1 MSAVNARSVGS
12 PTSDGSNAPLVTL
25 ENVRWH
31 VPTPRGLVKAVDGV
45 SFSAR
50 DGEIVCLVGES
61 GCGKTTTG
69 KIAAGLL
76 TPTSVRVLYE
86 GRDISSLRGDDF
98 NRFRRGVQLVHQDP
112 YASINPMHTVG
123 ATLSAPLRRHGF
135 ASSSS
140 AARKRAAELLDL
152 VDLTP
157 SSDFLDKYP
166 HQLSG
171 GQRQRVAIAR
181 ALTVEP
187 RFIVADEPVSMVDVS
202 IRISLLNTM
211 LRLQK
216 ELGTGFLFITHD
228 LALARYFAWGGR
240 IGVMYVGRMVE
251 LGLASDLVANPQH
264 PYTRALLSA
273 IPEADPELTRTKTR
287 VELRSLEIPSLLKL
301 PTGCTFHPRCPQFE
315 TGTCEVS
322 VPQLLAPGSTV
333 AELDSSNVHAVACHV
348 VARG

>member
-1 MSAVNARSVGS
+1 MTTMQAPRDRSGVPATTTNPSAIA
-12 PTSDGSNAPLVTL
+12 L
-25 ENVRWH
+25 EDVRWH
-31 VPTPRGLVKAVDGV
+31 VRTPRGVVKAVDGV
-45 SFSAR
+45 SFGANE
-50 DGEIVCLVGES
+50 GEIVCLVGES

-76 TPTSVRVLYE
+76 DPTGGRVLFE
-86 GRDISSLRGDDF
+86 GQDIKTLKGANF
-98 NRFRRGVQLVHQDP
+98 TRFRRGVQLVHQDP

-123 ATLSAPLRRHGF
+123 ATLTAPLERHKL
-135 ASSSS
+135 ASGA
-140 AARKRAAELLDL
+140 AARRRVAELLDL

-157 SSDFLDKYP
+157 SSDFVDKYP

-211 LRLQK
+211 LRLQR
-216 ELGTGFLFITHD
+216 ELNTGFLFITHD

-251 LGLASDLVANPQH
+251 MANAPDLVANPQH

-273 IPEADPELTRTKTR
+273 IPEADPELTRTKAR
-287 VELRSLEIPSLLKL
+287 VELRSLEVPSLYRL
-301 PTGCTFHPRCPQFE
+301 PLGCTFHPRCPQFE
-315 TGTCEVS
+315 PGLCDVVVPALAQPHAGTG
-322 VPQLLAPGSTV
+322 AGH
-333 AELDSSNVHAVACHV
+333 NVACHV
-348 VARG
+348 MTRATS

>member
-1 MSAVNARSVGS
+1 MTAVNARSVGS

-76 TPTSVRVLYE
+76 TPTSGRVLYE

-135 ASSSS
+135 AGSSS
-140 AARKRAAELLDL
+140 AARTRAAELLDL

-157 SSDFLDKYP
+157 SNDFLDKYP

-211 LRLQK
+211 LRLQR

-251 LGLASDLVANPQH
+251 LGLASEPAASLHPRASFCDPGGRPGSYPQEDACRT
-264 PYTRALLSA
+264 PQPRDPQS
-273 IPEADPELTRTKTR
+273 PEASHRLH
-287 VELRSLEIPSLLKL
+287 VPSA
-301 PTGCTFHPRCPQFE
+301 
-315 TGTCEVS
+315 V
-322 VPQLLAPGSTV
+322 STV
-333 AELDSSNVHAVACHV
+333 
-348 VARG
+348 

>member
-1 MSAVNARSVGS
+1 MTTLQASPAGARPGEGTPV
-12 PTSDGSNAPLVTL
+12 PLISL
-25 ENVRWH
+25 EDVRCH
-31 VPTPRGLVKAVDGV
+31 FRTPRGVVKAVDGV
-45 SFSAR
+45 SFSAAP
-50 DGEIVCLVGES
+50 GEIVCLVGES
-61 GCGKTTTG
+61 GCGKTTAG

-76 TPTSVRVLYE
+76 APTGGRVLFE
-86 GRDISSLRGDDF
+86 GHDIARLRGQDF

-112 YASINPMHTVG
+112 YASINPLHTVG
-123 ATLSAPLRRHGF
+123 ATLAAPLLRHRF
-135 ASSSS
+135 ASGN
-140 AARKRAAELLDL
+140 AGARRRAAELLDL

-157 SSDFLDKYP
+157 SADFLDKYP

-211 LRLQK
+211 LRLQR

-251 LGLASDLVANPQH
+251 IGLASDIIARPQH

-273 IPEADPELTRTKTR
+273 IPEADPEVTRNKAR
-287 VELRSLEIPSLLKL
+287 VELRSLEIPSLFRL
-301 PTGCTFHPRCPQFE
+301 PSGCTFHPRCPLFE
-315 TGTCEVS
+315 EGTCEVTAPTLARPAGS
-322 VPQLLAPGSTV
+322 VEGSH
-333 AELDSSNVHAVACHV
+333 EVACHLV
-348 VARG
+348 TRSA

>member
-1 MSAVNARSVGS
+1 MTTVQV
-12 PTSDGSNAPLVTL
+12 PSDGGISAASDTTAPVIALDD
-25 ENVRWH
+25 VRCH
-31 VPTPRGLVKAVDGV
+31 IRTHRGVVKAVDGV

-50 DGEIVCLVGES
+50 QGEIVCLVGES

-76 TPTSVRVLYE
+76 DPTGGRVLFE
-86 GRDISSLRGDDF
+86 GQDIKALKGKDF
-98 NRFRRGVQLVHQDP
+98 TRFRRGVQLVHQDP
-112 YASINPMHTVG
+112 YASINPMHTIG
-123 ATLSAPLRRHGF
+123 ATMAAPLQRHGI
-135 ASSSS
+135 ASGAA
-140 AARKRAAELLDL
+140 AARRRAAELLDL

-157 SSDFLDKYP
+157 SNDFLDKYP

-211 LRLQK
+211 LRLQR
-216 ELGTGFLFITHD
+216 ELNTGFLFITHD

-251 LGLASDLVANPQH
+251 MGYAPDLVANPQH

-273 IPEADPELTRTKTR
+273 IPEADPELTRTKAR
-287 VELRSLEIPSLLKL
+287 VELRSLEIPSLYRL

-315 TGTCEVS
+315 AGLCDVVVPTLAPPQGPEAQGHEVS
-322 VPQLLAPGSTV
+322 
-333 AELDSSNVHAVACHV
+333 CHV
-348 VARG
+348 MTRFAS